1 MNLFDIWFIS
11 IVLSTSANIILVV
24 LLMTK
29 IGELNEMKGTKWK

>member
-11 IVLSTSANIILVV
+11 IVLSISANIILVV

-29 IGELNEMKGTKWK
+29 IGELNEMRNAKWK

>member
-11 IVLSTSANIILVV
+11 IVLSISANIILVV

-29 IGELNEMKGTKWK
+29 ISEINEMRSTKWK